1 MTALRIRLFILV
13 AGVTMLVWAGAAGW
27 TSFSTRAEVQ
37 RVLDGRLVEAAR
49 MVAALDIPASGPVR
63 RLAPA
68 PYSRQLSCQIWSLN
82 GALIGQS
89 TGAPDAPL
97 AGGAPGFSSRQIG
110 DEQWRVYTHVDAAR
124 GIRVMVGDSLA
135 VRQHL
140 VNDLMLG
147 LLLPAAAG
155 LVALAVLLWFGVRS
169 GLAPLGRVA
178 RAIELRSPHTLEP
191 LAVEPVPEELRPLVQ
206 AMDDLLARLEG
217 ARRAERDFVANA
229 AHELQTPLAG
239 LKTQAEV
246 ARRATDPAMRDH
258 ALERIAISVGR
269 TSRLVRQLLELARQE
284 GREAE
289 PADCFARVRDVVNG
303 VVGDYAHL
311 AANGSRSIITA
322 CGLRDVDLAIDAEAL
337 RLALGNLVENALHH
351 GGKGPVRIECAANDG
366 LELRVID
373 GGAGIAAEEVERVRR
388 RFERGPRA
396 MSGGTGLGLSIV
408 EAAIA
413 PAQGVLEFR
422 PDNAGFAAV
431 LRFPS
436 NRVRISS
443 DGAS

>member
-27 TSFSTRAEVQ
+27 TSFSTRAEVE

-49 MVAALDIPASGPVR
+49 MVAALDVPASGPAQ

-68 PYSRQLSCQIWSLN
+68 PYSRQLSCQIWSLD
-82 GALIGQS
+82 GALVGQS
-89 TGAPDAPL
+89 AGAPDAPL

-110 DEQWRVYTHVDAAR
+110 DEHWRVYTHVDAAR

-147 LLLPAAAG
+147 LLLPAAVG
-155 LVALAVLLWFGVRS
+155 LVALALLLWFGVRS
-169 GLAPLGRVA
+169 GLSPLARIA
-178 RAIELRSPHTLEP
+178 RAIELRSPQALEP
-191 LAVEPVPEELRPLVQ
+191 LAVDPVPEELRPLVQ

-246 ARRATDPAMRDH
+246 ARRATDSAMRDH
-258 ALERIAISVGR
+258 ALERIAISVDR

-289 PADCFARVRDVVNG
+289 PANRFSRVSDVVSG
-303 VVGDYAHL
+303 VASDYAHL
-311 AANGSRSIITA
+311 AATSDRPIVTA
-322 CGLRDVDLAIDAEAL
+322 CTLRDVELAIDSEAL
-337 RLALGNLVENALHH
+337 RLALGNLVENALQH
-351 GGKGPVRIECAANDG
+351 GSTGPVRIECAANEG
-366 LELRVID
+366 FELRVVD

-413 PAQGVLEFR
+413 PAQGVLQFR
-422 PDNAGFAAV
+422 SNDAGFAAV

-436 NRVRISS
+436 YRVRKSS
-443 DGAS
+443 NGAN

>member
-1 MTALRIRLFILV
+1 MTALRIRLFVLV
-13 AGVTMLVWAGAAGW
+13 AGMTMLVWAGAAGW
-27 TSFSTRAEVQ
+27 TSFSTRAEVEW
-37 RVLDGRLVEAAR
+37 VLDGRLVEAAR
-49 MVAALDIPASGPVR
+49 MVAALDVPTSGPAR
-63 RLAPA
+63 RLAPE

-82 GALIGQS
+82 GALVGQS
-89 TGAPDAPL
+89 AGAPDAPL
-97 AGGAPGFSSRQIG
+97 AGGAPGFSSRRIG

-147 LLLPAAAG
+147 LLLPAAVG
-155 LVALAVLLWFGVRS
+155 LVALALLLWFGVRS
-169 GLAPLGRVA
+169 GLSPLGRIA

-191 LAVEPVPEELRPLVQ
+191 LAVDPVPEELEPLVQ
-206 AMDDLLARLEG
+206 AMNDLLARLEG

-258 ALERIAISVGR
+258 ALERIAISVDR

-284 GREAE
+284 GRETE
-289 PADCFARVRDVVNG
+289 PANRFARVSRVVSG
-303 VVGDYAHL
+303 VASDYAHL
-311 AANGSRSIITA
+311 AATSNRSIVAA
-322 CGLRDVDLAIDAEAL
+322 CGLRDIDLAIDAEAL
-337 RLALGNLVENALHH
+337 RLALGNLVENALQH
-351 GGKGPVRIECAANDG
+351 GGTGPVRIDCASDVG

-373 GGAGIAAEEVERVRR
+373 GGAGIAAEEVDRVRR
-388 RFERGPRA
+388 RFERGPHAR
-396 MSGGTGLGLSIV
+396 SGGTGLGLSIV

-413 PAQGVLEFR
+413 PAQGRLEFR
-422 PDNAGFAAV
+422 SDDAGFAAV

-436 NRVRISS
+436 HRVRISN
-443 DGAS
+443 DHVG

>member
-1 MTALRIRLFILV
+1 MTALRIRLFVLV
-13 AGVTMLVWAGAAGW
+13 LGVTMLVWAGAAGW
-27 TSFSTRAEVQ
+27 TSFSTRAEVE
-37 RVLDGRLVEAAR
+37 RVLDGRLIEAAR
-49 MVAALDIPASGPVR
+49 MVAALDVPASGPAR

-68 PYSRQLSCQIWSLN
+68 PYSRQLSCQIWSLD
-82 GALIGQS
+82 GALVGQS
-89 TGAPDAPL
+89 AGAPDAPL
-97 AGGAPGFSSRQIG
+97 AAGAPGLSSRQIG

-147 LLLPAAAG
+147 LLLPAAVG
-155 LVALAVLLWFGVRS
+155 LVALAMLLWFGVRS
-169 GLAPLGRVA
+169 GLSPLARIA
-178 RAIELRSPHTLEP
+178 RAIELRSPQSLEP
-191 LAVEPVPEELRPLVQ
+191 LAVDPVPEELRPLVQ
-206 AMDDLLARLEG
+206 AMDDLLNRLEA

-258 ALERIAISVGR
+258 ALERIAISVDR

-289 PADCFARVRDVVNG
+289 PANRFAHVNDVVSG
-303 VVGDYAHL
+303 VASDYAHL
-311 AANGSRSIITA
+311 AAASDRPIVTSCT
-322 CGLRDVDLAIDAEAL
+322 LRNVELAIDAEAL
-337 RLALGNLVENALHH
+337 RLALGNLVENALQH
-351 GGKGPVRIECAANDG
+351 GSSGPVRIECAANDG
-366 LELRVID
+366 LELRIID
-373 GGAGIAAEEVERVRR
+373 GGAGIAADEVERVRR

-422 PDNAGFAAV
+422 MNDAGFAAV

-436 NRVRISS
+436 HRVRKSS
-443 DGAS
+443 NGAN